1 MQDENEKDSAH
12 PRLDHVEAWLFDLD
26 NTLYPQSCNLFA
38 QIDVRMKEFICDL
51 LGCGTEEA
59 HRVQKSMFRTY
70 GTTMRGLMSEHGI
83 RADEFLAHVHAID
96 HSPVPQNPALNEALG
111 RLEGAKHVFTNASVE
126 HAEKVLGRLGVAHH
140 FSSIFDIVAADY
152 RPKPDPAPY
161 RKIVERAGL
170 RAGATA
176 FFDDIPRNLE
186 PAHALGLTT
195 VWIRT
200 DTEYAGVGEFGP
212 HIHYETDDL
221 AGWLTGVARARGVAG
236 ARGARAG
243 ENALKLTGAGP

>member
-1 MQDENEKDSAH
+1 MQSENENRPS
-12 PRLDHVEAWLFDLD
+12 PPSLDHVEAWLFDLD
-26 NTLYPQSCNLFA
+26 NTLYPHSCNLFA

-51 LGCGTEEA
+51 LDCGTEEA

-83 RADEFLAHVHAID
+83 EPDVFLAHVHAID
-96 HSPVPQNPALNEALG
+96 HSPVPANPALNEALG
-111 RLEGAKHVFTNASVE
+111 RLGGVKHVFTNASVA
-126 HAEKVLGRLGVAHH
+126 HAEKVLARLGIAHH
-140 FSSIFDIVAADY
+140 FSTIFDIVAADY

-161 RKIVERAGL
+161 RQIIEGAGL

-200 DTEYAGVGEFGP
+200 DTEYASVGEIGP
-212 HIHYETDDL
+212 HIHYETEDL
-221 AGWLTGVARARGVAG
+221 AGWLNGVANARGNG
-236 ARGARAG
+236 ARRDAA
-243 ENALKLTGAGP
+243 KLTQAGP

>member
-1 MQDENEKDSAH
+1 MREENEKDRAH
-12 PRLDHVEAWLFDLD
+12 PSLDHVEAWLFDLD
-26 NTLYPQSCNLFA
+26 NTLYPHSCNLFA

-51 LGCGTEEA
+51 LDCGTEEA

-70 GTTMRGLMSEHGI
+70 GTTMRGLMSEHGVEP
-83 RADEFLAHVHAID
+83 DDFLAHVHEID
-96 HSPVPQNPALNEALG
+96 HSPVPPNPALDEALG
-111 RLEGAKHVFTNASVE
+111 RLDGAKHVFTNASVE
-126 HAEKVLGRLGVAHH
+126 HAEKVLARLGIAHH

-161 RKIVERAGL
+161 RRIVERASL

-200 DTEYAGVGEFGP
+200 DTEYARVGEVGP
-212 HIHYETDDL
+212 HIHYQTEDL
-221 AGWLTGVARARGVAG
+221 TGWLNGVAG
-236 ARGARAG
+236 ARGDAH
-243 ENALKLTGAGP
+243 PS

>member
-1 MQDENEKDSAH
+1 MRDEDEKH
-12 PRLDHVEAWLFDLD
+12 PAPPSLDHVEAWLFDLD
-26 NTLYPQSCNLFA
+26 NTLYPHSCNLFA
-38 QIDVRMKEFICDL
+38 QIDVRMKEFISHL

-70 GTTMRGLMSEHGI
+70 GTTMRGLMSEHGVEP
-83 RADEFLAHVHAID
+83 DDFLAHVHAID
-96 HSPVPQNPALNEALG
+96 HSPVPPNPALDEALG
-111 RLEGAKHVFTNASVE
+111 RLDGVKHVFTNASVE
-126 HAEKVLGRLGVAHH
+126 HAEKVLARLGIAHH
-140 FSSIFDIVAADY
+140 FASIFDIVAADY

-161 RKIVERAGL
+161 RRIVERAAL

-200 DTEYAGVGEFGP
+200 DTEYAEIGELGP
-212 HIHYETDDL
+212 HIHYQTEDL
-221 AGWLTGVARARGVAG
+221 AGWLNGVAG
-236 ARGARAG
+236 ARGEAR
-243 ENALKLTGAGP
+243 PS